1 MYSLLYDRLYTWL
14 FAVFTDGSIDWYS
27 LGDVGMFVS
36 TELVSNDRASNL
48 HIYIYVES
56 LRRCHWLSRM
66 STLVENEMYR
76 IDKYIV
82 TLLKT

>member
-1 MYSLLYDRLYTWL
+1 MFCQIKKELITYNDSLYSLLYDRLYTWL

-48 HIYIYVES
+48 HIYTCRKSEALS
-56 LRRCHWLSRM
+56 L
-66 STLVENEMYR
+66 TQ
-76 IDKYIV
+76 
-82 TLLKT
+82 